1 MDATTVL
8 VYLAAL
14 FGVSLAGLGA
24 VVTAGNRATSRR
36 AATRETK
43 RVAEANARWEARTE
57 PLHDEWMRVKLVR
70 VAQLGDE
77 RWITEKRDNYVDV
90 PIEDTEGLINA
101 QVEAQQAARVAN
113 GEVQ

>member
-43 RVAEANARWEARTE
+43 RAAEANARWEARTVS
-57 PLHDEWMRVKLVR
+57 LHDEWIRVMVVR
-70 VAQLGDE
+70 VAQLGEE
-77 RWITEKRDNYVDV
+77 RWITEKRDSYVDV
-90 PIEDTEGLINA
+90 PIEDSTGLINA
-101 QVEAQQAARVAN
+101 QVEAQEAARAAN
-113 GEVQ
+113 REVP